1 MFLRRLSTAISEAE
15 KSHFN
20 SLAASWWDT
29 TGPQRILHKMNLV
42 RMDFINETLRSHIK
56 INAGV
61 PDEQKTFVPGWNH
74 HNVLPGPVAQSIQTE
89 IDRRIAQEL
98 RQLRLS
104 CLDIGCGGGILS
116 ESLARLPM
124 VASVRGI
131 DLSPEVIRVANQH
144 KALDPAITDK
154 IDYQLKSIEQL
165 DKDDQYDVVTMME
178 MLEHVEYPALV
189 LQTAMQHVKKDGFLF
204 LSTINRD
211 LVSWL
216 TTIVFGEYVLR
227 IVPVGTHTYSKYIDR
242 REIAEFVDGTQF
254 RVVDARGCT
263 YLPLQGWVFTSLPDT
278 GNYLM
283 ALQRTE

>member
-20 SLAASWWDT
+20 NLAASWWDT

-42 RMDFINETLRSHIK
+42 RMDFINETLRRHVN

-61 PDEQKTFVPGWNH
+61 PGEHKTFVPGWNH

-98 RQLRLS
+98 SKLRLS

-131 DLSPEVIRVANQH
+131 DLSPEVVRVANEH

-154 IDYQLKSIEQL
+154 IDYQLRSIEQL

-189 LQTAMQHVKKDGFLF
+189 LQTAMQHVKQDGFLF

-263 YLPLQGWVFTSLPDT
+263 YFPLRGWVFTGLPDT

-283 ALQRTE
+283 ALQRTA